1 MCGVVV
7 GGITFKVRSID
18 QKPTKMGLRGALPL
32 PSAPRGQGGL
42 LFFRSHE
49 RDHLLRVVSA
59 HLSAQPTEIKLRGCA
74 PLAEG
79 PQVPA
84 RVDRAWVQEVE
95 LWRED
100 FRSSLFFLLPAV
112 TRQAPEGTRQGL
124 SALTW

>member
-1 MCGVVV
+1 M
-7 GGITFKVRSID
+7 
-18 QKPTKMGLRGALPL
+18 
-32 PSAPRGQGGL
+32 
-42 LFFRSHE
+42 
-49 RDHLLRVVSA
+49 VSA

-100 FRSSLFFLLPAV
+100 FRSSLFFITCCHPSSPRGHQARTKRPYVV
-112 TRQAPEGTRQGL
+112 TLGVGSPGFFSGHHLVLARTVLEIPEARLFKNGPCQQQECL
-124 SALTW
+124 SGASPVG

>member
-1 MCGVVV
+1 M
-7 GGITFKVRSID
+7 VRALFGD
-18 QKPTKMGLRGALPL
+18 YPTD
-32 PSAPRGQGGL
+32 S
-42 LFFRSHE
+42 F
-49 RDHLLRVVSA
+49 
-59 HLSAQPTEIKLRGCA
+59 LRGCA

-79 PQVPA
+79 PQWPA

-100 FRSSLFFLLPAV
+100 FGSSLFVLPGVLSPDVSARVFSFLPAV